1 MWTVLKGE
9 IYSRTTKLQKIN
21 KRSCQNLFSQVFNI
35 LCSFRWQLVDVISDK
50 LADCPEEQEKWRK
63 SVATAA
69 IKCLIA
75 SYSHSKDQATSPLQ
89 QEHSILKR
97 LQRVLV
103 GLLYAYIL

>member
-1 MWTVLKGE
+1 M
-9 IYSRTTKLQKIN
+9 
-21 KRSCQNLFSQVFNI
+21 NI

-75 SYSHSKDQATSPLQ
+75 SYSHLKDQATSPLE

-103 GLLYAYIL
+103 GLLHAYIL